1 MNSVAFMLKLE
12 TRSIVSNI
20 TVHGN
25 RLNIKMAYKQS
36 RLSIFLTVIITE
48 IELAAI

>member
-20 TVHGN
+20 AVHGN
-25 RLNIKMAYKQS
+25 RLNIKMVYKQS